1 MSAKK
6 GNQYKLNHKQFFGLL
21 FFCLTLL
28 IYGACYM
35 LQNGGITYESVT
47 GAFVEVLPSCF
58 IIAMLGYLMGSI
70 LDNPAKA
77 KIQDNKDMINKF
89 IQDAAAQAAQSAQ
102 EIKMAADANS
112 AASLSEDIG
121 LKIDTETDI

>member
-1 MSAKK
+1 MAAKK
-6 GNQYKLNHKQFFGLL
+6 ENQRKLNHKQFFGLL

-28 IYGACYM
+28 IYGTCYM

-58 IIAMLGYLMGSI
+58 IIATLGYIMGSI
-70 LDNPAKA
+70 LDSPAKA
-77 KIQDNKDMINKF
+77 RVEENNDMINKF
-89 IQDAAAQAAQSAQ
+89 IQDATAQAAKSAQ
-102 EIKMAADANS
+102 EVKMAADANS